1 MDDTALQSLVAD
13 DTSGQALAYVLAR
26 AEASDGTVTYD
37 AVSDAVAPETWG
49 RLLKTGALVP
59 IHDAFVVDDPPTVRA
74 ALAEVGIEET
84 TNLEQDITETDSS
97 AWSTADKL
105 AGVGALGL
113 MAGYRIPT
121 IKSAIVGPMD
131 LVLGPVAGILPFPLL
146 IVVLATVT
154 ALVSTGV
161 RRQLLDEDRMNA
173 HKERMQ
179 QVRDQLAAAKQRDD
193 GAAVDRLT
201 DRQQEL
207 MRNQLGMFKQMFRPI
222 VWTML
227 VTIPVFLWLSWFV
240 VDPSGAIVSV
250 APIVPMVDRIIWSAH
265 LVGPM
270 QVWMVW
276 YFVSS
281 FTSNLLVKRAT
292 NRLFDCQRQS
302 VAQ

>member
-13 DTSGQALAYVLAR
+13 DASGQALAYVLAR
-26 AEASDGTVTYD
+26 AEADDGTVSYD

-49 RLLKTGALVP
+49 RLLTTGALVP
-59 IHDAFVVDDPPTVRA
+59 THDAFVIDDPPAVRA
-74 ALAEVGIEET
+74 ALGEVDIEET
-84 TNLEQDITETDSS
+84 TNPEQDITETDNS

-105 AGVGALGL
+105 AGVSALGL
-113 MAGYRIPT
+113 MAGYQIPA
-121 IKSAIVGPMD
+121 IKSVIVGPMD
-131 LVLGPVAGILPFPLL
+131 LVLGPVAGMLPFPLL
-146 IVVLATVT
+146 VVVLATVT

-179 QVRDQLAAAKQRDD
+179 HVRDQLTAAKQRGDD
-193 GAAVDRLT
+193 AAVERLT

-207 MRNQLGMFKQMFRPI
+207 MLDQLGMFKQMFRPM

-227 VTIPVFLWLSWFV
+227 VTVPVFLWLSWFV
-240 VDPSGAIVSV
+240 VNPSGAIVSA
-250 APIVPMVDRIIWSAH
+250 APILPMVDRIIWGAR

-281 FTSNLLVKRAT
+281 LTSNLLVKRAT
-292 NRLFDCQRQS
+292 TRLLDRP
-302 VAQ
+302 APA